1 MGEHDDGSSVVQLKP
16 AKSAPRHGSHSSV
29 ILDFDD
35 KGQPRVDVDGH
46 SVVARATVAVSR
58 ADRGREVMVTFLD
71 GDIGRP
77 VITGLFTEPVGPAGQ
92 RHMKFNAA
100 ELDFEASSK
109 LTFQCGK
116 SSITLHR
123 DGKIVL
129 RGEHVVS
136 RASGVNRIRGGSI
149 ELN

>member
-16 AKSAPRHGSHSSV
+16 AVHTPRHGSHSSV
-29 ILDFDD
+29 ITDFDA
-35 KGQPRVDVDGH
+35 KGQPMVDVDGH
-46 SVVARATVAVSR
+46 AVVARATVAVGR
-58 ADRGREVMVTFLD
+58 ADRGREVMVTFLE
-71 GDIGRP
+71 GDIERP
-77 VITGLFTEPVGPAGQ
+77 VITGLFVAPAGPAGQ

-100 ELDFEASSK
+100 ELDFEASAK

-129 RGEHVVS
+129 RGEHLVS